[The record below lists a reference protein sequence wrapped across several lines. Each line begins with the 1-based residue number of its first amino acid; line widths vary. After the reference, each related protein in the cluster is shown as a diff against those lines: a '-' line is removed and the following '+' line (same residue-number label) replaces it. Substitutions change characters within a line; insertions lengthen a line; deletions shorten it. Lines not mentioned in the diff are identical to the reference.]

1 MDAKSVIT
9 YPSAQFPL
17 QPGFVEIHGLAWSGR
32 GKIRHVEVSTDGGKS
47 WGLAALQDPI
57 LPKALTVFRFPW
69 TWEGQETIL
78 QSRCTDETAYVQP
91 TRTALV
97 SVRGLAGPFGSFY
110 HYNAI
115 QSWKVASDGSIH
127 NVQV

>member
-1 MDAKSVIT
+1 MDAKSVVT
-9 YPSAQFPL
+9 APSAKFPL
-17 QPGFVEIHGLAWSGR
+17 QRGFVEIRGLAWSER
-32 GKIRHVEVSTDGGKS
+32 GKIVHVEVSTDGGKS

-69 TWEGQETIL
+69 EWEGQETIL
-78 QSRCTDETAYVQP
+78 QSRCTDDTGYIQP
-91 TRTALV
+91 TRAALV
-97 SVRGLAGPFGSFY
+97 SVRGVGSFY

-127 NVQV
+127 NVHV